1 MLRPRRAT
9 PASRRTAHRR
19 ARYRGGH
26 RVDARRRMTYF
37 DSCYLAKLY
46 LTEPDTPPVRTQAE
60 ASDGLACCSVGR
72 GEVIA
77 TFHRHFR
84 EKRLTQRQFRQL
96 AAQVEADLD
105 AGLWTSLPVTSAVV
119 ETQAR
124 RMALLPANV
133 FLRAADALHLACAL
147 EAELREIYSSDRHLS
162 PRHRISASDRSR
174 CGPCQR
180 AAIGPRSAARRTS
193 YGVPRLLLTRAT
205 GEARRKLVA
214 SLLKSSLSD

>member
-1 MLRPRRAT
+1 
-9 PASRRTAHRR
+9 
-19 ARYRGGH
+19 
-26 RVDARRRMTYF
+26 MTYF

-147 EAELREIYSSDRHLS
+147 EAELREIYSSDRHLVAAA
-162 PRHRISASDRSR
+162 PHFGLRPVTLWAVSAR
-174 CGPCQR
+174 GN
-180 AAIGPRSAARRTS
+180 RSAIRRPANLLWGHGCCS
-193 YGVPRLLLTRAT
+193 LAPPERLGGSSSRAF
-205 GEARRKLVA
+205 
-214 SLLKSSLSD
+214 